1 MTQEIGQMSIHSE
14 NIFPILKR
22 WLYTDREIFI
32 RELVSNGVDA
42 ITKYKRL
49 VSLGEAPEDGED
61 YEVTVVVDR
70 QKGALIFSDNGIGM
84 TADEV
89 RRYLNTV
96 AFSSAAE
103 FVEKYKSDEGNQIIG
118 HFGLGFYSAFMAA
131 KKVVVETQSWQDVP
145 TVVWQCEG
153 DTRYTLEEGEKRPRG
168 TTITLYLDDESQ
180 EFLQVPRVK
189 ETLIKYCGFL
199 PYPIYV
205 YEVDEEGKT
214 VGAEDEPCSCGHDHG
229 EDEPCSCDHDHKD
242 GEETAEEDHK
252 KGDGGKEEPA
262 VKLPEPVND
271 IHPLWMRPAAEIT
284 DQEYKDFYH
293 KLFTDFEDPLFWVH
307 LNADF
312 PIRVKGVLYFPKISH
327 QMQTLE
333 GKIKL
338 YNNQVFVAD
347 NVPEVIPDYLMMLR
361 GTVDCPDLPLN
372 VSRSALQ
379 KDREVQK
386 IPAYIAR
393 KVADKLVGMFNSERE
408 NYEKYWK
415 DIRVFVEYACLKD
428 EKFYDRVKETILYPL
443 AGGGF
448 TTLEEYLEKGK
459 ALYENKVYYAS
470 HEEGQAS
477 VLTLF
482 KEKEVQ
488 ALVLDSPLDSAF
500 ISLIESK
507 HENVHFARVDAEL
520 PDVLKGEG
528 TVDLSDQTALE
539 TALRRVTGQEQLKV
553 TLENL
558 ADADTVAVIQ
568 INEQSRRWQ
577 EMMQMNAMGDDNA
590 YRAMLKGQQ
599 QMVFNAASPVVKA
612 LAKAEREGHPQDDQL
627 LQIYDLA
634 RLAGGFMD
642 PNEMAGFVR
651 RSQQM
656 MRRQLEQ

>member
-1 MTQEIGQMSIHSE
+1 MAQEVGQMSIHSE

-42 ITKYKRL
+42 ITKHKRL
-49 VSLGEAPEDGED
+49 VSLGEAEDDGED
-61 YEVTVVVDR
+61 YEVVVTVDA
-70 QKGALIFSDNGIGM
+70 QKGALSFTDNGIGM

-103 FVEKYKSDEGNQIIG
+103 FLEKYKSDEGGQIIG

-131 KKVVVETQSWQDVP
+131 KKVEVETQSYQDAPAVR
-145 TVVWQCEG
+145 WQCEG
-153 DTRYTLEEGEKRPRG
+153 DTQYTMEELPKQARG
-168 TTITLYLDDESQ
+168 TTVTLYLDEDSE
-180 EFLQVPRVK
+180 EFLNAPRVK

-205 YEVDEEGKT
+205 YEIDEDGKLKGQQET
-214 VGAEDEPCSCGHDHG
+214 CECGHEHA
-229 EDEPCSCDHDHKD
+229 E
-242 GEETAEEDHK
+242 GEEHTCECGHEHAE
-252 KGDGGKEEPA
+252 GEEHTCECGHEH
-262 VKLPEPVND
+262 VHSGHELKVPEPVND
-271 IHPLWMRPAAEIT
+271 TQPLWTRPASEVT
-284 DQEYKDFYH
+284 DEEYKAFYH
-293 KLFTDFEDPLFWVH
+293 KLFTDFEEPLFWVH

-312 PIRVKGVLYFPKISH
+312 PIRIRGVLYFPKISH

-347 NVPEVIPDYLMMLR
+347 NVQEVIPDYLMMLR
-361 GTVDCPDLPLN
+361 GAVDCPDLPLN

-379 KDREVQK
+379 QDREVQK

-393 KVADKLVGMFNSERE
+393 KVADKLVGMFNNQRE
-408 NYEKYWK
+408 EYEKYWN

-428 EKFYDRVKETILYPL
+428 EKFYDRVKDTLLYPL

-459 ALYENKVYYAS
+459 SLYENKVYYAN
-470 HEEGQAS
+470 HEEAQAS
-477 VLTLF
+477 ALTLF
-482 KEKEVQ
+482 KDKGIQ
-488 ALVLDSPLDSAF
+488 ALVMDSPLDAPF
-500 ISLIESK
+500 ISMIESK
-507 HENVHFARVDAEL
+507 HEGVRFARVDAEL

-539 TALRRVTGQEQLKV
+539 AGLRRATGQEQLKV
-553 TLENL
+553 RLEYL
-558 ADADTVAVIQ
+558 ADADTAAVIQ
-568 INEQSRRWQ
+568 LNEQSRRWQ
-577 EMMQMNAMGDDNA
+577 EMMQMNAMGDAD
-590 YRAMLKGQQ
+590 MFKGMMKSQQ
-599 QMVFNAASPVVKA
+599 EVVFNAASPVVQA
-612 LAKAEREGHPQDDQL
+612 LAKAERDGSGNDELL
-627 LQIYDLA
+627 LQVYDLA

-642 PNEMAGFVR
+642 PSELAQFIR
-651 RSQQM
+651 RSQRLMQAG
-656 MRRQLEQ
+656 LEQ

>member
-1 MTQEIGQMSIHSE
+1 MAQEVGQMSIHSE

-42 ITKYKRL
+42 ITKHKRL
-49 VSLGEAPEDGED
+49 VSLGEAEDDGED
-61 YEVTVVVDR
+61 YEVVVTVDA
-70 QKGALIFSDNGIGM
+70 QKGALSFTDNGIGM

-103 FVEKYKSDEGNQIIG
+103 FLEKYKSDEGGQIIG

-131 KKVVVETQSWQDVP
+131 KKVEVETQSYQDAPAVR
-145 TVVWQCEG
+145 WQCEG
-153 DTRYTLEEGEKRPRG
+153 DTQYTMEELPKQARG
-168 TTITLYLDDESQ
+168 TTVTLYLDEDSE
-180 EFLQVPRVK
+180 EFLNAPRVK

-205 YEVDEEGKT
+205 YEIDEDGKLKGQQET
-214 VGAEDEPCSCGHDHG
+214 CECGHEHA
-229 EDEPCSCDHDHKD
+229 E
-242 GEETAEEDHK
+242 GEEHTCECGHEHVHSGHELK
-252 KGDGGKEEPA
+252 
-262 VKLPEPVND
+262 VPEPVND
-271 IHPLWMRPAAEIT
+271 TQPLWTRPASEVT
-284 DQEYKDFYH
+284 DEEYKAFYH
-293 KLFTDFEDPLFWVH
+293 KLFTDFEEPLFWVH

-312 PIRVKGVLYFPKISH
+312 PIRIRGVLYFPKISH

-347 NVPEVIPDYLMMLR
+347 NVQEVIPDYLMMLR
-361 GTVDCPDLPLN
+361 GAVDCPDLPLN

-379 KDREVQK
+379 QDREVQK

-393 KVADKLVGMFNSERE
+393 KVADKLVGMFNNQRE
-408 NYEKYWK
+408 EYEKYWN

-428 EKFYDRVKETILYPL
+428 EKFYDRVKDTLLYPL

-459 ALYENKVYYAS
+459 SLYENKVYYAN
-470 HEEGQAS
+470 HEEAQAS
-477 VLTLF
+477 ALTLF
-482 KEKEVQ
+482 KDKGIQ
-488 ALVLDSPLDSAF
+488 ALVMDSPLDAPF
-500 ISLIESK
+500 ISMIESK
-507 HENVHFARVDAEL
+507 HEGVRFARVDAEL

-539 TALRRVTGQEQLKV
+539 AGLRRATGQEQLKV
-553 TLENL
+553 RLEYL
-558 ADADTVAVIQ
+558 ADADTAAVIQ
-568 INEQSRRWQ
+568 LNEQSRRWQ
-577 EMMQMNAMGDDNA
+577 EMMQMNAMGDAD
-590 YRAMLKGQQ
+590 MFKGMMKSQQ
-599 QMVFNAASPVVKA
+599 EVVFNAASPVVQA
-612 LAKAEREGHPQDDQL
+612 LAKAERDGSGNDELL
-627 LQIYDLA
+627 LQVYDLA

-642 PNEMAGFVR
+642 PSELAQFIR
-651 RSQQM
+651 RSQRLMQAG
-656 MRRQLEQ
+656 LEQ